1 VRTGHGGASA
11 SRRIAVFATLLAIVA
26 GGFVLR
32 LRGIGHLLPTITQ
45 LDAATIVGQVEE
57 LRSMRAGEEDR
68 VRTRYYPLLLARA
81 ASCLPAPPPPEA
93 GAPADVDEHLRRAS
107 AAWVQVRRT
116 SIVLSMLLV
125 PLTWLFARRFL
136 GSVWAVLPAALVA
149 TSLLHVSFSAQER
162 PHGTAASFMLL
173 AVLASMRLRR
183 DSGFASYLLAGAAA
197 GLAVAALH
205 YGAFVVF
212 ALLGAVVLLLRDD
225 RRRIVRHV
233 AGTFLALLVVA
244 AFFRWS
250 YPFYFEPSS
259 GLLQLE
265 QAKGEVALNLSGQ
278 PLLLER
284 FRGSGFPAMVSNL
297 LSYDPVILV
306 AALLGG
312 ALLASRLRRGGWR
325 ALDADLRGDVL
336 VACSFLVPYLVV
348 IGMYDESWERFL
360 LAILPYLATAGGY
373 GVKRIAEAAASRARS
388 AIGRSV
394 VAPALAGL
402 APALALIPALCLGR
416 DRSAPD
422 TLRCAS
428 RWIRE
433 HVAAED
439 PIVVVPYVDL
449 PILDGDTAMANNAK
463 RPWGSNW
470 TRYQMRL
477 SPGQKLGPRNEVYL
491 FPGVRLE
498 AKKALEVDPIG
509 YFRSFGA
516 KYVLLGATDNEE
528 LPWWRA
534 REIMLGENRLVFRIT
549 CANVDDGS
557 NAGLMQRF
565 TLNPLRMPFF
575 WFVIRSARMG
585 PVLEIFRL
593 D

>member
-1 VRTGHGGASA
+1 MVAA
-11 SRRIAVFATLLAIVA
+11 LLALVA
-26 GGFVLR
+26 GGFALR

-57 LRSMRAGEEDR
+57 LRSIRAGTNDR

-93 GAPADVDEHLRRAS
+93 GPPADVEEHLRRAS
-107 AAWVQVRRT
+107 AVWVQVRET

-125 PLTWLFARRFL
+125 PWTWLFARRFL
-136 GSVWAVLPAALVA
+136 GPGWGLLPAALVA

-183 DSGFASYLLAGAAA
+183 KPGLSSYLFAGAAA

-205 YGAFVVF
+205 YGAFVIG
-212 ALLGAVVLLLRDD
+212 ALLAAVVLLIRDD
-225 RRRIVRHV
+225 RRRTVRQV
-233 AGTFLALLVVA
+233 AGALLALLVVA

-250 YPFYFEPSS
+250 YPFYFEPGS

-265 QAKGEVALNLSGQ
+265 RAKGEVALNLSGQ

-284 FRGSGFPAMVSNL
+284 FRGRGFAAMLSNL
-297 LSYDPVILV
+297 LSYDPVLLV
-306 AALLGG
+306 AAIVGG
-312 ALLASRLRRGGWR
+312 AVLALRLRREGWR
-325 ALDADLRGDVL
+325 AIDAGRRGDAL
-336 VACSFLVPYLVV
+336 VACGFLAPYLVV

-373 GVKRIAEAAASRARS
+373 ALKHIAEALASRARS
-388 AIGRSV
+388 AVGRHV
-394 VAPALAGL
+394 VVPALAGFAPALAS
-402 APALALIPALCLGR
+402 IPALCLGR
-416 DRSAPD
+416 DRAAPD
-422 TLRCAS
+422 TLRCAAD
-428 RWIRE
+428 WIRVN
-433 HVAAED
+433 VAVED
-439 PIVVVPYVDL
+439 PVVVVPYLDL
-449 PILDGDTAMANNAK
+449 PMLDGDASMADNAK

-477 SPGQKLGPRNEVYL
+477 RAEQKLGPRNEVYL
-491 FPGVRLE
+491 FPGARLQ
-498 AKKALEVDPIG
+498 AKEALERDPIA
-509 YFRSFGA
+509 YFRSYGA
-516 KYVLLGATDNEE
+516 KYALLAATDNEE
-528 LPWWRA
+528 FPWWKA
-534 REIMLGENRLVFRIT
+534 REILLGESRLVYRST
-549 CANVDDGS
+549 CAKVDDGS
-557 NAGLMQRF
+557 NLVFLQRF
-565 TLNPLRMPFF
+565 GLNPLRMPFF